1 MHAFAVRQLD
11 TLTNPI
17 DKIALGKQY
26 GIDHWLRPAY
36 QAVCERDSSLSD
48 EEGMR
53 LGLADV
59 LKISRARQIIR
70 SSALLMTPAERS
82 VTLDEWFGTLDPEE
96 SRLCASMGLSQ
107 TTGQLAKGEQ
117 PMASLTI
124 KQSPDAAAQTIQTPF
139 LAPPPPGE
147 TVPVPVGH
155 MLTPPPPSQSRRY
168 MDQLP
173 QPSPPVVSAPI
184 SDAMRTNL
192 LKTATEIEELSKRLL
207 EAHQAL
213 DTRLAN
219 QRLVSARSPVNLLSK
234 PTTTPPVT
242 VRFCSPLPARV
253 HPTQQVVS
261 SLKSALNTA
270 RARLVSIILPNA
282 TALARS
288 YCVPPAMC
296 AALIATLSKV
306 DSAIATRA
314 NVTTETLSA
323 ADVRG
328 KLEEIFGRPQRNRLS
343 ATTTLAVDDTNNQPA
358 LITPI
363 TSCREEGIIAE
374 TCVVRAQQE
383 LAQLLARLASA
394 ASSRTS

>member
-1 MHAFAVRQLD
+1 
-11 TLTNPI
+11 
-17 DKIALGKQY
+17 
-26 GIDHWLRPAY
+26 
-36 QAVCERDSSLSD
+36 
-48 EEGMR
+48 

-59 LKISRARQIIR
+59 LKISRARQTIR

-96 SRLCASMGLSQ
+96 SRFKFASMGLPR

-117 PMASLTI
+117 PMASLAI

-139 LAPPPPGE
+139 LALPPPGE

-155 MLTPPPPSQSRRY
+155 ALTPSPSSQGRKH

-173 QPSPPVVSAPI
+173 QPSPLIVSAPI

-213 DTRLAN
+213 DTHLAN
-219 QRLVSARSPVNLLSK
+219 QRLVSARSSVNLLSK
-234 PTTTPPVT
+234 PTPTPPVI

-261 SLKSALNTA
+261 SLKSALNAA

-282 TALARS
+282 TAHARS
-288 YCVPPAMC
+288 YCIPPAMC
-296 AALIATLSKV
+296 AALIAALSRV
-306 DSAIATRA
+306 DSAIAARA
-314 NVTTETLSA
+314 NITTETLSA

-328 KLEEIFGRPQRNRLS
+328 KLEEIFGRPQWNRLS
-343 ATTTLAVDDTNNQPA
+343 ATTTLAVDDTHNQPA

-363 TSCREEGIIAE
+363 QSCREEGAIAE